1 MSRDMKPPE
10 RRAYLI
16 FLALAVILVGLYALV
31 GHAKL

>member
-1 MSRDMKPPE
+1 MKPPE